1 MMANRLINLRHTLH
15 QQPEASGNENETSQ
29 LIIEELNKMQPAF
42 MIENLGGFGI
52 LARFEPEGKIKQRIL
67 LRAELD
73 AIAVNEET
81 NLDYSSKSEGVM
93 HGCGHD
99 GHMTILIGVAEALQK
114 NKLLNTEVSLLFQ
127 PAEETGE
134 GAVEVLKDERFQELT
149 FDHGYALHNLP
160 GFEEGTVIVR
170 DGVFASA
177 SVGVEISIK
186 GKSSHAAFPEK
197 GVNPSKCLTE
207 LMSNFLERFEMIGRK
222 DETTKAVIT
231 YIRMGE
237 RAFGISPGSAKFGF
251 TVRSS
256 DDNLIDQEIE
266 WYRKKIDVVRESFD
280 GKIEMNLVEPFVSTI
295 NSVEGNRILSEAART
310 NGMKIE
316 KLKTPFPWSED
327 FGSFRE
333 KFPIT
338 LFGLGA
344 GLKHAPLHS
353 EMYDFNDRLIMKG
366 VELFTSIISLID
378 KD

>member
-1 MMANRLINLRHTLH
+1 MVERLINLRHTLH
-15 QQPEASGNENETSQ
+15 HQPEYSGNEKETSQ
-29 LIIEELNKMQPAF
+29 LIVEELKKLQPDF
-42 MIENLGGFGI
+42 IIENLGGFGI
-52 LARFEPEGKIKQRIL
+52 LARFLPEGKIKQKIL

-114 NKLLNTEVSLLFQ
+114 NRPLNTEVSLLFQ

-134 GAVEVLKDERFQELT
+134 GAVEILKDERFQELT

-160 GFEEGTVIVR
+160 GFEEGTVIMR
-170 DGVFASA
+170 DGVFACA
-177 SVGVEISIK
+177 SVGVESSLK
-186 GKSSHAAFPEK
+186 GKSSHAAYPEK
-197 GVNPSKCLTE
+197 GVNPSKNLTE
-207 LMSNFLERFEMIGRK
+207 LMTNLLDRFETIGRK
-222 DETTKAVIT
+222 DETTKAVMT

-237 RAFGISPGSAKFGF
+237 RAFGISPGTAKFGF
-251 TVRSS
+251 TIRSS
-256 DDNLIDQEIE
+256 DDNLIQQEIK
-266 WYRKKIDVVRESFD
+266 WFRDKIDVVRESFD

-295 NSVEGNRILSEAART
+295 NSVEGNRILSKAAGL
-310 NGMKIE
+310 NGMKTE

-344 GLKHAPLHS
+344 GLNHAPLHS
-353 EMYDFNDRLIMKG
+353 EMYDFNDQLIMEG